1 MVLRFCLLLVL
12 LWAAGGSLMAQ
23 DAPLVPV
30 DTTAD
35 ADGLE
40 ARRLGVDSAS
50 LGKAVDEVRRKRRGT
65 DTNLVRQLSRIEE
78 YAERISK
85 MSGFLQRGLDTA
97 NLSYQLDVMEEQ
109 LRLTKDGLV
118 TAHSHPNLHNLV
130 ATNALLNEMEKQ
142 LASWQQEVMGYN
154 EQLIGMRSL
163 LDSISRDSL
172 MRVIPAD
179 SALAQQYAQRLYDLL
194 VRYRPVDSITK
205 AATIGVGVLQGRL
218 VRLLLDVKDQQS
230 IIGQAIQFQRRHY
243 FHREEP
249 PIWRARVHHA
259 TLSSSFSTSVGKA
272 NLVLKYYLRSSLSVT
287 VLVLLT
293 FLLLWLALQHTIRH
307 LQGSQKDFSLDHFA
321 PHVQR
326 SVPLSA
332 LFIALC
338 LSQLLYSNI
347 PMVFLQLA
355 WLLMWLAGTYLFWRD
370 LHAERQRIWLGF
382 GLLFLWA
389 CLENLVLETSVAER
403 WLMLFASVA
412 GIFLGWYALWHYRRS
427 AGQTPYF
434 RFFAWL
440 LVVQELLGL
449 IGNASGMYS
458 FGRAMAVGGYFN
470 FVLGILFFNGIN
482 LVKEMLVLS
491 YEYFRRNDRLT
502 SVVNLYE
509 LKQNADRFLPWLAWI
524 GWIIVFAKNLN
535 FYEPLVDAISTFLS
549 TERRL
554 GSIVFSFGSVAVFFI
569 TIWVSTVLAK
579 FVSILLGGNKSQVS
593 TIQKTR
599 FGSSILVLKLG
610 IISVGALLAFAAS
623 GIPMDKITIIIGA
636 LGVGIGFGLQNIVN
650 NLVSGVILAFE
661 KPIEIGDQIEVG
673 GRLGK
678 VKEIGIR
685 SSKLATF
692 EGAEVIIPNGDLLS
706 QHVVN
711 WTLSNNHRRVEII
724 VGVSYGSNL
733 KIAKQLLEELLL
745 KNNKV
750 DRHPAPLVL
759 VHQFNQSSID
769 FRLLF
774 WTDISQWVELR
785 SEIHL
790 AVDEAFKKAGIE
802 IPFPQQDVYIK
813 QMPDRPAPPSAATE
827 R

>member
-1 MVLRFCLLLVL
+1 MVLRFCMAFVL
-12 LWAAGGSLMAQ
+12 LYAAGGSLMAQ
-23 DAPLVPV
+23 EATRVPV
-30 DTTAD
+30 DTATVSDSLVVAP
-35 ADGLE
+35 
-40 ARRLGVDSAS
+40 RPTIDSAS

-65 DTNLVRQLSRIEE
+65 DTSLVRQLSRMEE
-78 YAERISK
+78 YAERIAK
-85 MSGFLQRGLDTA
+85 MSGFFQRGVDTA
-97 NLSYQLDVMEEQ
+97 NLSDELDDMEEQ
-109 LRLTKDGLV
+109 LRLTKDGV
-118 TAHSHPNLHNLV
+118 VNHYRHPNLRNLV
-130 ATNALLNEMEKQ
+130 ASNVLLNEMEKQ
-142 LASWQQEVMGYN
+142 LDAWQEQVMGYN
-154 EQLIGMRSL
+154 KQLIGMRSL
-163 LDSISRDSL
+163 LDSMGRDSL

-179 SALAQQYAQRLYDLL
+179 SVLAQQYAQRLYDLI
-194 VRYRPVDSITK
+194 VRFRPIDSITK
-205 AATIGVGVLQGRL
+205 AATIEVGVLQGRI

-230 IIGQAIQFQRRHY
+230 IIGQAIKLQRRNY
-243 FHREEP
+243 FQREEP
-249 PIWRARVHHA
+249 PIWRAREHHS
-259 TLSSSFSTSVGKA
+259 TLSSIFSTSVGKA
-272 NLVLKYYLRSSLSVT
+272 KLALKYYLRSTLNVS

-293 FLLLWLALQHTIRH
+293 FLLLWFTVRMMIRRLLALQ
-307 LQGSQKDFSLDHFA
+307 KDFLLDQFV
-321 PHVQR
+321 PHVRR

-332 LFIALC
+332 LFIALS

-355 WLLMWLAGTYLFWRD
+355 WLLMWLASTYLFWKD
-370 LHAERQRIWLGF
+370 LSAEWHRIWLGF

-389 CLENLVLETSVAER
+389 CLENLVLESTVLER
-403 WLMLFASVA
+403 WIMLFASAA
-412 GIFLGWYALWHYRRS
+412 GILLAWYALWHYRRS
-427 AGQTPYF
+427 AAKSPYF

-440 LVVQELLGL
+440 LVVQELIGV
-449 IGNASGMYS
+449 IGNVSGMYS

-470 FVLGILFFNGIN
+470 FVLGIMFFNGIN
-482 LVKEMLVLS
+482 LVKEMIVLS
-491 YEYFRRNDRLT
+491 YEYYRRNDRLT

-509 LKQNADRFLPWLAWI
+509 LKQNAERFLPWLAWI
-524 GWIIVFAKNLN
+524 GWFIVFAKNLN

-549 TERRL
+549 TERKL
-554 GSIVFSFGSVAVFFI
+554 GNIEFSFGSVAIFFI
-569 TIWVSTVLAK
+569 TIWVSTVLAQ
-579 FVSILLGGNKSQVS
+579 FVSFLLGGNKSQVS

-610 IISVGALLAFAAS
+610 IISLGILVAFAAS

-724 VGVSYGSNL
+724 VGVRYGSQLN
-733 KIAKQLLEELLL
+733 IAKLLLEELLVA
-745 KNNKV
+745 NNKV
-750 DRHPAPLVL
+750 DRNPAPLVL

-774 WTDISQWVELR
+774 WTDISQWVELK

-813 QMPDRPAPPSAATE
+813 QMPDRPAPPPAGT
-827 R
+827 